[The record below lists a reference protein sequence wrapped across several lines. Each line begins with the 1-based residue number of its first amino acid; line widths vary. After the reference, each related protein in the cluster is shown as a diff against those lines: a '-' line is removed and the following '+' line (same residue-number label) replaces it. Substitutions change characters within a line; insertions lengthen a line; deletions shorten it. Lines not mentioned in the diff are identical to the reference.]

1 MMRKTQKVDL
11 DKIVTNEYIT
21 YSDEPLILQTGYLK
35 IINMSD
41 SKIKLDA
48 KDDPYLLSI
57 LEEINKRYLTNT
69 GEEIL
74 KKYYSD
80 VIPAKSRAIPKWV
93 KKMYFPIIY
102 DKTDFYV
109 SLNPK
114 TEIFD
119 YSKNPIKEVKKGMN
133 ARMIL
138 TFQPWH
144 SNTGFSVKII
154 PYQIQVNSES

>member
-1 MMRKTQKVDL
+1 MIKTQKVDL
-11 DKIVTNEYIT
+11 DKIVTNEEIT
-21 YSDEPLILQTGYLK
+21 YDSNPLILQTGYLK
-35 IINMSD
+35 IVNVSD
-41 SKIKLDA
+41 SKIRIDA

-57 LEEINKRYLTNT
+57 LEEINKRYSGNT

-80 VIPAKSRAIPKWV
+80 VIPPKTKALPKWV
-93 KKMYFPIIY
+93 KKMYYSILY

-109 SLNPK
+109 TINPK
-114 TEIFD
+114 TEMFD
-119 YSKNPIKEVKKGMN
+119 YSKKSIKEVKKGMN

-144 SNTGFSVKII
+144 SNSGFSVKII
-154 PYQIQVNSES
+154 PYQIQVNCEA